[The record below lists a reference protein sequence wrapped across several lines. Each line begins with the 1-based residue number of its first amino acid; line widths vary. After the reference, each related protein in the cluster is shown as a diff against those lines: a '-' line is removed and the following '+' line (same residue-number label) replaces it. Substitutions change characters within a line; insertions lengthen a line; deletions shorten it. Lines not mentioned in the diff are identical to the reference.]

1 MIHAA
6 LRYNGSMRI
15 DCIVTLDEDG
25 VYCASVPALP
35 GCHTD
40 GRTLDEL
47 RANIAD
53 AVELY
58 LQDVAAEAAEKA
70 RADGA
75 KLRRFSFSLTPKAPR
90 RRLAHA

>member
-1 MIHAA
+1 
-6 LRYNGSMRI
+6 MRL
-15 DCIVTLDEDG
+15 DCIVTIDEDG

-53 AVELY
+53 AVGLY
-58 LQDVAAEAAEKA
+58 LQDIAAEAAEKA

-75 KLRRFSFSLTPKAPR
+75 NLRRFSFSITPKRAPR
-90 RRLAHA
+90 RRSMARA